1 MTQQAQESYYESL
14 GRQTQYPFQGKGIA
28 YMEVEPDLTK
38 AVNENIDKEIADT
51 AQFFADNAARFR
63 ETRQAAS
70 GRWKDLASLTKN
82 GKIIIENWQNY
93 SDELTNLKK
102 YKKLNQ
108 DKAWKTQFDAEG
120 INVQE
125 QTGKNIVDLNK
136 ELGKFDASI
145 KEKGYYDTVDENNK
159 PIRLHSNNYKEYALF
174 ISSLQTNNGRGT
186 ANEAERHYDEWIRVA
201 KKSLVHAE
209 TGLFWNDLDYAQK
222 QEWKL
227 SADALYIQMWRQKDP
242 NLSDRLIIKKLL
254 PKFENYD
261 RSLFSGQSSIDND
274 ATNYVL
280 GQNSMMQGWSV
291 LRNMSNSMTRNN
303 SYSTRDNIVTDEFH
317 GEGGWWDT
325 RYNFHL
331 GRFNGDKKA
340 ARDAANADLT
350 KLLDDGIDS
359 GMINEQH
366 LDNVFTEWNYEKKD
380 GSGLTTFMDMNNDS
394 KLILQNAINRL
405 DAKKQADDKVVAQ
418 TRLNKHVEDLK
429 RGKFMTLEDLNF
441 FAAYP
446 ELQRQ
451 AENTY
456 NLGKKGGINNPVYA
470 EANQSLNDAFA
481 DRADD
486 KTHFPNIP
494 DINKLESSNLK
505 DAIVSN
511 NYLFLR
517 SRGTRFFLEEIE
529 KLEETMKDEQE
540 INRLALERT
549 LTALDEGKF
558 DDAINNAIGDI
569 KQEDPQE
576 VLIRNSESIKKNHTG
591 WLKSKTYHFGEEIF
605 AFQGEDFLLYGGPAP
620 ALYRQLLSAYPN
632 LNLKNLI
639 YERLVAVGQI
649 DPADPKFA
657 AYSLRT
663 SKKTNILESRLLTNY
678 PDKSTA
684 LRYGVI
690 NSENW
695 KEAFKD
701 IENPNSLEHFDG
713 TGAFKVDGEFSDTID
728 LREVPL
734 FGVGEDQSIF
744 KLALDN
750 PDAEFGKYRLNGR
763 QLTTLVQ
770 HMSETDLLK
779 DGQQFNENF
788 EKQLIF
794 NALKFDA
801 NDNLKWS
808 GDTSYLSLFEL
819 SEEDQAL
826 FDKLTGQDAEN
837 IPSKFNNLQY
847 LIKVL
852 VNEELNTKL

>member
-28 YMEVEPDLTK
+28 YMEVEPDLTE
-38 AVNENIDKEIADT
+38 AVNKNIDKEIADT
-51 AQFFADNAARFR
+51 SQFFADNAARFR

-481 DRADD
+481 DRADA

>member
-481 DRADD
+481 DRASD

-505 DAIVSN
+505 AAIVSN

-540 INRLALERT
+540 INRLALDRT